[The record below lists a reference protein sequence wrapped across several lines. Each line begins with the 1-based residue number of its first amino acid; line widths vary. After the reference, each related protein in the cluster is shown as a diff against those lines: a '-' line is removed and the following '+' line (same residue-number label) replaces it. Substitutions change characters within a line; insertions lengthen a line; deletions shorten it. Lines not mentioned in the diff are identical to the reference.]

1 MKTLCGGL
9 LAGIL
14 LVAGCK
20 KDNYD
25 PPSSTLSG
33 RVTYQ
38 NQPVSVRSFSSTNLG
53 NTGTM
58 LELYQKGYAFHTKIP
73 VNVAQDGTYS
83 AKVFDGDYQLVRSR
97 GNGPWVDNTDTI
109 SVQVRGTTTM
119 DVPVQPYYI
128 VQNEKFQKSG
138 TAITATVSVKQVIT
152 GKAVDRAT
160 LFLNSTQFV
169 DVNNNVALLCPHW
182 GQSERGRR
190 VHLHARTEDRFI
202 GKAVAPSR
210 ERMAASHPF
219 SISNIFAISVR
230 QHICHEKSALP
241 GLAAD

>member
-1 MKTLCGGL
+1 MKTLCGSL

-14 LVAGCK
+14 ILAGCK

-25 PPSSTLSG
+25 PPSSSLSG

-53 NTGTM
+53 NTVTM

-83 AKVFDGDYQLVRSR
+83 AIVFDGDYQLVRSR
-97 GNGPWVDNTDTI
+97 GNGPWVDNSDTI
-109 SVQVRGTTTM
+109 NVQVRGTTTM

-138 TAITATVSVKQVIT
+138 ASVTATVSVKQVVT

-169 DVNNNVALLCPHW
+169 DVNNNI
-182 GQSERGRR
+182 
-190 VHLHARTEDRFI
+190 AR
-202 GKAVAPSR
+202 S
-210 ERMAASHPF
+210 
-219 SISNIFAISVR
+219 
-230 QHICHEKSALP
+230 EKS
-241 GLAAD
+241 GADVADLSKDLSFSQAIPTTLKGACYARIGVKANGVGEYIYTPVQKIDL